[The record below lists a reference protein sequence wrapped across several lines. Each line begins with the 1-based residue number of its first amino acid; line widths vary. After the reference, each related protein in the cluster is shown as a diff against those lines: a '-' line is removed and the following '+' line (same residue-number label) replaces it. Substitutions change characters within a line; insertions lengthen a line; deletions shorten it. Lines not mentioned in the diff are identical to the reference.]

1 MTPQDAHLPLPER
14 VIAVSQLK
22 LLGLLLIGLM
32 FVALGLGML
41 LQPGVAL
48 VMKILGAVSVLFF
61 GLCTYVA
68 CAKLTQRKPGLILN
82 SQGFCDQSAGV
93 SAGCVLWKDVSG
105 IEPSAMAG
113 QKFVSVMLHDQRTHT
128 EHANLLHRKLAQ
140 WNTRLVGTSVN
151 LSANALKISFAD
163 LLELMRHYHERSQN
177 LPPDL
182 PADLRLDLQQTA
194 QQQQPAVQQEPSH
207 G

>member
-1 MTPQDAHLPLPER
+1 MRLQDTPLPLPER
-14 VIAVSQLK
+14 LIAVSQLK
-22 LLGLLLIGLM
+22 LVGLLLIGLM

-41 LQPGVAL
+41 LQPGVAV
-48 VMKILGAVSVLFF
+48 VMKILGAVGVLFF
-61 GLCTYVA
+61 GFCTYVA
-68 CAKLTQRKPGLILN
+68 CAKLIQHKPGLILN

-93 SAGCVLWKDVSG
+93 SAGWVLWKDVSG
-105 IEPSAMAG
+105 IEPSAVAG
-113 QKFVSVMLHDQRTHT
+113 QKFVSVMLHDQRLRT

-163 LLELMRHYHERSQN
+163 LLVLMRHYHAHSQN

-182 PADLRLDLQQTA
+182 RHDLPSIA
-194 QQQQPAVQQEPSH
+194 QPQPSTQLEPPH

>member
-1 MTPQDAHLPLPER
+1 MKPQDTHSPLPER

-22 LLGLLLIGLM
+22 LVGLLLIGLM

-41 LQPGVAL
+41 LQPGVVL
-48 VMKILGAVSVLFF
+48 VMKISGAMSVLFF
-61 GLCTYVA
+61 GFCTYVA

-93 SAGCVLWKDVSG
+93 SAGWVLWRDVSG
-105 IEPSAMAG
+105 IESTAMAG
-113 QKFVSVMLHDQRTHT
+113 QKFVSVMLHDQRTHI

-151 LSANALKISFAD
+151 ISANALKISFAD
-163 LLELMRHYHERSQN
+163 LLELMRYYNARSQD
-177 LPPDL
+177 LPPN
-182 PADLRLDLQQTA
+182 LRPHLQQPA
-194 QQQQPAVQQEPSH
+194 QQQQPAVQKEPPH